1 MIEPSAEELQ
11 KWKQPFR
18 ESTVQPEPVEEAEEP
33 GEIPWQELAAE
44 ALHGLAGEFV
54 NGIEPHTEADP
65 VALLVQF
72 LTMFG
77 SVIGRNAHFQ
87 VEADRHYLNLFALLV
102 GETAKGR
109 KGTSFGYAKAIF
121 QTVEEGW
128 AKENIVHG
136 LSSGE
141 GLIWHVR
148 DPIEETKPVKE
159 RGRFTGEYDTAVID
173 QGVSDKRL
181 LVVESEFARTLKVMA
196 RDTNTL
202 SAIIRQAWDSGDL
215 RTMTKNSP
223 ARATGA
229 HVSVIGHITRGELVR
244 YLDST
249 EAGNGFANRFLFVCV
264 RRSKCLPEGG
274 NLNRENLGPLVR
286 RLTEAVQFAQN
297 TGELKKDERARTA
310 WGAVYPSLSEG
321 KPGLLGS
328 VTARAEAQV
337 MRIACTYAALDLS
350 NVIRVEHIRAA
361 LALWEYCERSA
372 RCIFGDALGDPLAD
386 ELLKLIRN
394 APGGVTRTQIR
405 DFFGRHK
412 SSHHIDRALTN
423 LLEQK
428 LIGGCKEE
436 TGGKPKSVFSAI
448 ESAT

>member
-1 MIEPSAEELQ
+1 
-11 KWKQPFR
+11 
-18 ESTVQPEPVEEAEEP
+18 
-33 GEIPWQELAAE
+33 
-44 ALHGLAGEFV
+44 
-54 NGIEPHTEADP
+54 
-65 VALLVQF
+65 
-72 LTMFG
+72 
-77 SVIGRNAHFQ
+77 
-87 VEADRHYLNLFALLV
+87 
-102 GETAKGR
+102 
-109 KGTSFGYAKAIF
+109 
-121 QTVEEGW
+121 
-128 AKENIVHG
+128 
-136 LSSGE
+136 
-141 GLIWHVR
+141 
-148 DPIEETKPVKE
+148 
-159 RGRFTGEYDTAVID
+159 
-173 QGVSDKRL
+173 
-181 LVVESEFARTLKVMA
+181 MA

-223 ARATGA
+223 AKATGA
-229 HVSVIGHITRGELVR
+229 HVSIIGHITKGELVR
-244 YLDST
+244 RLDST

-274 NLNRENLGPLVR
+274 NLNQENLGPLVR
-286 RLTEAVQFAQN
+286 KLTEAVQFAQN
-297 TGELKKDERARTA
+297 IGELKKDERARKA

-321 KPGLLGS
+321 KPGLLGA
-328 VTARAEAQV
+328 VIARAEAQV
-337 MRIACTYAALDLS
+337 MRIACIYAVLDLS

-372 RCIFGDALGDPLAD
+372 RHIFGDALGNPVAD

-394 APGGVTRTQIR
+394 SPGGVTRTQIR